1 MKRLLILVCLL
12 FLVIGVSAQSR
23 LTEEQREEAIARYQE
38 YLERL
43 NLTEDQKP
51 KVEEIN
57 MNFFEGLSNLKQSS
71 GSRLD
76 KYRTFKELSDK
87 RDTEMKKVLTREQ
100 YAIYKEN
107 QQEQRQNFKERRRS
121 QR

>member
-1 MKRLLILVCLL
+1 
-12 FLVIGVSAQSR
+12 VIGVSAQSR

-87 RDTEMKKVLTREQ
+87 RDAEMKKVLTREQ

>member
-23 LTEEQREEAIARYQE
+23 LTEEQREEAIVRYQE

-87 RDTEMKKVLTREQ
+87 RDAEMKKVLTREQ

>member
-87 RDTEMKKVLTREQ
+87 RDAEMKKVLTREQ